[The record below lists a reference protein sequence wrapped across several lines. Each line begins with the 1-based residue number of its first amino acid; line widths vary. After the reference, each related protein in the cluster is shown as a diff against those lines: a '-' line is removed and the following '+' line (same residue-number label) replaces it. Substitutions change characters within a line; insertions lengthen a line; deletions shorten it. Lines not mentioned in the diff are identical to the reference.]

1 MTLELMNLRASQIN
15 GCSVCVDMHSRALKK
30 LGEKDARIFAVAA
43 WREAPYYSDA
53 ERAALALTEAASRLS
68 DRADPVPD
76 EVWKE
81 AAKHYD
87 ETPARRAR
95 DVDRSHQPLEPAQR
109 GDAASRWRLDRSLRL
124 TEGDLG
130 DARGPCSDRAAAP
143 SDGHQLARRREDRGA
158 QVSRVRQVG
167 LGEAEVPPTRPSA

>member
-1 MTLELMNLRASQIN
+1 MQSRMKHPAMSLPGAYEALQALHKSTEKGGIPRATLELTNLRASQIN

-30 LGEKDARIFAVAA
+30 LGEKDARIFAVSA

-81 AAKHYD
+81 ATRHYD
-87 ETPARRAR
+87 E
-95 DVDRSHQPLEPAQR
+95 S
-109 GDAASRWRLDRSLRL
+109 
-124 TEGDLG
+124 
-130 DARGPCSDRAAAP
+130 
-143 SDGHQLARRREDRGA
+143 QLAALVMSIGLINLWNRLNA
-158 QVSRVRQVG
+158 ATRQIGGDFV
-167 LGEAEVPPTRPSA
+167 EQYI